1 MLPPFS
7 GGSTDYQEKEIGM
20 LKILVCVKQ
29 VPDMDLVKMDP
40 ETGNLVRKGV
50 PTLLNPLDTNA
61 LEAAVRV
68 KEQYGGEVSCI
79 SMGPPEAESALREC
93 IASGADGG
101 VLVSGR
107 PFGGADTL
115 STSYTIVQASKMLGE
130 FDLIFCGKE
139 SLDGATGQMGSQLA
153 ERFDASQ
160 ISSCLLIEE
169 IDMQKRT
176 VRAKRQLENG
186 VETVEASLP
195 CLLTVEK
202 ANYPARIPNFKSKMK
217 AKKAEIRVLTETG
230 IDGLDMS
237 LVGVPGSG
245 TIVPE
250 IYPPELPEP
259 GQIIDEG
266 SAEASAARL
275 IDILL
280 EKEAILPAGGRL

>member
-1 MLPPFS
+1 
-7 GGSTDYQEKEIGM
+7 M

-61 LEAAVRV
+61 LEAAVQT
-68 KEQYGGEVSCI
+68 KEKYGGEVTCI
-79 SMGPPEAESALREC
+79 TMGPPEAESALREC
-93 IASGADGG
+93 LAAGADNG

-115 STSYTIVQASKMLGE
+115 STSYAIVQAAKMLGQ

-160 ISSCLLIEE
+160 ISSCLLIEG
-169 IDMQKRT
+169 IDEQART
-176 VRAKRQLENG
+176 ITAKRELETG
-186 VETVEASLP
+186 IETVEADLP

-202 ANYPARIPNFKSKMK
+202 ANFPARIPNFKGKMK
-217 AKKAEIRVLTETG
+217 AKKAEIAVLTETT

-245 TIVPE
+245 TIVPK

-266 SAEASAARL
+266 SAALSAAKL
-275 IDILL
+275 I
-280 EKEAILPAGGRL
+280 AILSEKDAL